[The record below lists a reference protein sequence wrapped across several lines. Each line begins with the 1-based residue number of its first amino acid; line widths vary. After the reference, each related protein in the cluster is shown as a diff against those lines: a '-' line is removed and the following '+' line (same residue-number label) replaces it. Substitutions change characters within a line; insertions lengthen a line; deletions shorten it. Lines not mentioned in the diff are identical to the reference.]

1 MTIDAHHH
9 FWHYSPVEY
18 DWIGDEMSAIRRDF
32 LPSDLEA
39 AIREAGVEGV
49 VSVQARQSIAE
60 TEWLLSMAS
69 ENDFIRG
76 VVGWVP
82 LQSAWLE
89 RILEPYLAHP
99 KFKGVRHVVQGEPDG
114 FLAGTNFNVG
124 IDLLRVFNL
133 VYDVLAVERQLPQVI
148 EFVDRHPDQRF
159 VLDHIAKPLI
169 KDNIL
174 EPWASQMRDLAR
186 RDNVW
191 CKLSGLVTE
200 ADYGA
205 WTPQQLRPYFETL
218 LGAFGPRRLMFGSD
232 WPVCLV
238 ACDYTRWARLVRDW
252 VAPLSSDEQASILGR
267 TATQVYGLD

>member
-1 MTIDAHHH
+1 M
-9 FWHYSPVEY
+9 
-18 DWIGDEMSAIRRDF
+18 
-32 LPSDLEA
+32 
-39 AIREAGVEGV
+39 
-49 VSVQARQSIAE
+49 
-60 TEWLLSMAS
+60 
-69 ENDFIRG
+69 
-76 VVGWVP
+76 
-82 LQSAWLE
+82 
-89 RILEPYLAHP
+89 
-99 KFKGVRHVVQGEPDG
+99 
-114 FLAGTNFNVG
+114 
-124 IDLLRVFNL
+124 
-133 VYDVLAVERQLPQVI
+133 LAVERQLPQVI

-218 LGAFGPRRLMFGSD
+218 LEAFGPRRLMFGSD